1 MINITIN
8 RNHKKDIVS
17 FSVEGHAYADE
28 VGRDIVCASIS
39 ILTQTIVLALHDV
52 ANIDVTYEMNDG
64 FLYCEIPDNIDVT
77 CREKANIIFDTM
89 LTGIKGTM
97 EMYSD
102 YIKLQDEEVWSDV
115 IQNKSS
121 VVCE

>member
-8 RNHKKDIVS
+8 RDHKKDVVS

-64 FLYCEIPDNIDVT
+64 FLYCEIPDNIDVAR
-77 CREKANIIFDTM
+77 REKANIILDTM
-89 LTGIKGTM
+89 LTGIKGTI

-102 YIKLQDEEVWSDV
+102 YIKLQDEEV
-115 IQNKSS
+115 
-121 VVCE
+121 